1 MSQKILLYIAAFM
14 LITLVT
20 CSHSQQ
26 KKTIKSST
34 NSETASVPPETGETT
49 EAGNA
54 DLPPNLKR
62 LITQMNQDPV
72 LRHGTWAFS
81 LQDVNSGK
89 QLAQV
94 NPYKTLNVAS
104 SLKTLTTSAAL
115 SILGSNFKFKTRIQ
129 YDGTLSKGV
138 VSGNVY
144 VKGGGDPT
152 LGSPLL
158 GYSLDKTLNQWAAA
172 IKKAGIRK
180 IKGNLI
186 IDETLFEENITP
198 SGWIWADMGNYY
210 AAPAGAV
217 NVLDNTYRLYMQPA
231 RKLNT
236 APKILRT
243 SPWIPRIRFVNH
255 LKTAAAGT
263 GDQAYIHGAP
273 YQNTRYIN
281 GTIPMGGTFSI
292 KGSIPDPGFYLGMML
307 RKKLIQHQLMTDKN
321 KATTTRLMQQQNK
334 RINHKRKLVYT
345 HSSAPLYSIIK
356 WLHLYSVNL
365 YAEAIAKTIGIKQ
378 KNEGSTV
385 AGAKAIENHWK
396 GKGLASNGI
405 YLQDGSGLSQSNG
418 ITAYQLAQVQRL
430 TAKQAYFD
438 TYYKSLP
445 VAGVSGLMRNVGR
458 GTRAQNNLRAKSGA
472 MTRVIAFTGYYK
484 NRAGQ
489 LRCFAVVANQ
499 FTCKYSVIKAK
510 LAKLMVAMVEV

>member
-26 KKTIKSST
+26 NKVTKLQT
-34 NSETASVPPETGETT
+34 NSETASTTDETT
-49 EAGNA
+49 NN
-54 DLPPNLKR
+54 DLPANLKK
-62 LITQMNQDPV
+62 LISQMNQDPV

-81 LQDVNSGK
+81 LQDVSSGR

-94 NPYKTLNVAS
+94 NPHKTLNVAS
-104 SLKTLTTSAAL
+104 SLKTLTTSAGL
-115 SILGSNFKFKTRIQ
+115 SILGNNFRFKTQIQ
-129 YDGTLSKGV
+129 YDGTLSGEV

-152 LGSPLL
+152 LGSSLL
-158 GYSLDKTLNQWAAA
+158 GYSLDKTMNQWIAAL
-172 IKKAGIRK
+172 KKAGIRK
-180 IKGNLI
+180 IKGKLI

-198 SGWIWADMGNYY
+198 SGWIWSDMGNYY

-217 NVLDNTYRLYMQPA
+217 NVLDNTYRLYLQPA
-231 RKLNT
+231 RKLNA
-236 APKILRT
+236 APKVLRT

-255 LKTAAAGT
+255 LKTAATRT

-292 KGSIPDPGFYLGMML
+292 KGSIPDPGFYLGMVF
-307 RKKLIQHQLMTDKN
+307 RKKLIQSGMMTDKN
-321 KATTTRLMQQQNK
+321 KATTTRLMKQENK
-334 RINHKRKLVYT
+334 QINHNRKLAHT
-345 HSSAPLYSIIK
+345 HSSVPLRNLIK
-356 WLHLYSVNL
+356 SLHLYSVNL
-365 YAEAIAKTIGIKQ
+365 YAEAIAKAIGIKQ
-378 KNEGSTV
+378 KNEGSTA
-385 AGAKAIENHWK
+385 AGTKAIETYWK
-396 GKGLASNGI
+396 GKGLASSGI

-418 ITAYQLAQVQRL
+418 ITVYQLAQVQQL
-430 TAKQAYFD
+430 TAKQPYFD
-438 TYYKSLP
+438 NYYKSLP
-445 VAGVSGLMRNVGR
+445 VAGLSGLMRNVGR

-489 LRCFAVVANQ
+489 LRCFALAANQ
-499 FTCKYSVIKAK
+499 FTCKYSVMKAK
-510 LAKLMVAMVEV
+510 LAKLMVAMVEA